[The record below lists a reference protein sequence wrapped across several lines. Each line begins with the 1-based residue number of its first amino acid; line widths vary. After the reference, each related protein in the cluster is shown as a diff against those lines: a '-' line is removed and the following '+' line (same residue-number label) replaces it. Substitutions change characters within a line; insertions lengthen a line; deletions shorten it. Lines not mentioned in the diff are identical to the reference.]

1 MSTTKENKKELEARL
16 YNTKPKKMTYDE
28 LQTLVGLIAKNN
40 KTSGKPKKT
49 STRAPSVWNIF
60 MADVGKLLKEKEIKG
75 NALKFSSYL
84 KEQGVYPSDSLEE
97 LSDKEFKKLFKA
109 FTIYQEAKDKEA
121 AAAKAAAESDSDS
134 SSDSS
139 DSDAPPK
146 GRLARSS
153 TASDSSDSED
163 EKPKPKPKSTG
174 AKAPKAKAKAK
185 AALSESES
193 EEEEKPKPKPS
204 AQAPNKKEKAKAK
217 VESEDEEEEKPK
229 PKAKKEKVKAV
240 DLSDEEEEEKPKPSA
255 QAPNKPAKEAKVVL
269 PDAGKTKVQAIKG
282 KDYFTANV
290 EGTLWVYEL
299 KEDGTGGEAV
309 GQYDFETKKIAKEEE
324 DA

>member
-49 STRAPSVWNIF
+49 STRAPSAWNIF

-97 LSDKEFKKLFKA
+97 LSDKEVKKLFKA
-109 FTIYQEAKDKEA
+109 FTVHQEAKEKEA

-139 DSDAPPK
+139 AS
-146 GRLARSS
+146 
-153 TASDSSDSED
+153 ASDSSDSEE
-163 EKPKPKPKSTG
+163 EKPKPKPKPT
-174 AKAPKAKAKAK
+174 PTKAKAKKEAK
-185 AALSESES
+185 AALSEAEA
-193 EEEEKPKPKPS
+193 EEEEKPKPKP
-204 AQAPNKKEKAKAK
+204 AKAKAKAKAK

-229 PKAKKEKVKAV
+229 PSAQAPKAKKEKVKAV

-255 QAPNKPAKEAKVVL
+255 QAPVKKEKEAKVVL
-269 PDAGKTKVQAIKG
+269 PEAGKTKVQAIKG

>member
-1 MSTTKENKKELEARL
+1 MILTETLNMSTTKETKKELEARL
-16 YNTKPKKMTYDE
+16 YNTKPKKMTYEE

-84 KEQGVYPSDSLEE
+84 KEQGHYPSDSLEE

-109 FTIYQEAKDKEA
+109 FTIHQEAKEKEA
-121 AAAKAAAESDSDS
+121 AAAKAAVESDSDS
-134 SSDSS
+134 DSDSS
-139 DSDAPPK
+139 D
-146 GRLARSS
+146 
-153 TASDSSDSED
+153 SDSSDSED

-185 AALSESES
+185 AALTESES
-193 EEEEKPKPKPS
+193 EEEKPKPKP
-204 AQAPNKKEKAKAK
+204 AKAKAK

-229 PKAKKEKVKAV
+229 PKPAK
-240 DLSDEEEEEKPKPSA
+240 
-255 QAPNKPAKEAKVVL
+255 KEAKVVL

-309 GQYDFETKKIAKEEE
+309 GQYDFETKDFAKEE
-324 DA
+324 

>member
-1 MSTTKENKKELEARL
+1 MILTETLNMSTTKETKKELEARL
-16 YNTKPKKMTYDE
+16 YNT
-28 LQTLVGLIAKNN
+28 
-40 KTSGKPKKT
+40 KPKKT

-84 KEQGVYPSDSLEE
+84 KAQGHYPSDSLEE

-121 AAAKAAAESDSDS
+121 AAAKAAVESDSDS
-134 SSDSS
+134 DSDSS
-139 DSDAPPK
+139 D
-146 GRLARSS
+146 
-153 TASDSSDSED
+153 SDSSDSED
-163 EKPKPKPKSTG
+163 EKPKPKPKST
-174 AKAPKAKAKAK
+174 KAKAK

-193 EEEEKPKPKPS
+193 EEEEKPKPKP
-204 AQAPNKKEKAKAK
+204 AKKEKAKAK

-229 PKAKKEKVKAV
+229 PKPAK
-240 DLSDEEEEEKPKPSA
+240 
-255 QAPNKPAKEAKVVL
+255 KEAKVVL

>member
-84 KEQGVYPSDSLEE
+84 KEQGRYPSDSLEE

-139 DSDAPPK
+139 D
-146 GRLARSS
+146 
-153 TASDSSDSED
+153 SDSSDSED

>member
-1 MSTTKENKKELEARL
+1 MILTETLNMSTTKETKKELEARL
-16 YNTKPKKMTYDE
+16 YNTKPKKMTYEE

-84 KEQGVYPSDSLEE
+84 KEQGHYPSDSLEE

-109 FTIYQEAKDKEA
+109 FTIHQEAKEKEA
-121 AAAKAAAESDSDS
+121 AAAKAAVESDSDS
-134 SSDSS
+134 DSDSS
-139 DSDAPPK
+139 
-146 GRLARSS
+146 
-153 TASDSSDSED
+153 ASDSSSDSED
-163 EKPKPKPKSTG
+163 EKPTPKPKSTG

-185 AALSESES
+185 AALSEDEE
-193 EEEEKPKPKPS
+193 EEEEKPKAKAKP
-204 AQAPNKKEKAKAK
+204 AKAKAKAK
-217 VESEDEEEEKPK
+217 VESESEDEEEEKPK
-229 PKAKKEKVKAV
+229 A
-240 DLSDEEEEEKPKPSA
+240 
-255 QAPNKPAKEAKVVL
+255 KPAKEAKVVL

-309 GQYDFETKKIAKEEE
+309 GQYDFETKKIAKE
-324 DA
+324 

>member
-1 MSTTKENKKELEARL
+1 MSTTKENKKELEVRL

-49 STRAPSVWNIF
+49 STRAPSAWNIF

-84 KEQGVYPSDSLEE
+84 KEKGVYPSESLEE
-97 LSDKEFKKLFKA
+97 LSDKEVKKHFKA
-109 FTIYQEAKDKEA
+109 FTAQQEAKEKEE

-134 SSDSS
+134 DSS
-139 DSDAPPK
+139 
-146 GRLARSS
+146 
-153 TASDSSDSED
+153 ASDSSDSE
-163 EKPKPKPKSTG
+163 EEKPKPSAQAPKPKPKPT
-174 AKAPKAKAKAK
+174 KAKAK

-193 EEEEKPKPKPS
+193 EEEKPKPKP
-204 AQAPNKKEKAKAK
+204 APKKEKA
-217 VESEDEEEEKPK
+217 EEEEKPK

-240 DLSDEEEEEKPKPSA
+240 DLSDDDEEEEKPKP
-255 QAPNKPAKEAKVVL
+255 KPKKEKVAL

-290 EGTLWVYEL
+290 DGTLWVYEL

-309 GQYDFETKKIAKEEE
+309 GVYDFETKDFAKEEE
-324 DA
+324 EEA